1 MSSIVS
7 LYHCVQAVPV
17 ETHGK
22 GKQYTRVEGVP
33 SLLTIGEFRDKFGLH
48 FTNFCRHI
56 VPSWF
61 LTNTKGE
68 MMLPLERRSQSIF
81 IVSDFAENV
90 TVVRKKEV
98 ADQYFHR
105 PEILLFGAVSS
116 VVLPPEPEQGAAVSQ
131 ADLKLH
137 SSSHLVSSD
146 FRLLEQEILFVSY
159 DQ

>member
-1 MSSIVS
+1 
-7 LYHCVQAVPV
+7 
-17 ETHGK
+17 
-22 GKQYTRVEGVP
+22 
-33 SLLTIGEFRDKFGLH
+33 
-48 FTNFCRHI
+48 
-56 VPSWF
+56 
-61 LTNTKGE
+61 
-68 MMLPLERRSQSIF
+68 MLPLERRSQSIF

-146 FRLLEQEILFVSY
+146 FRLLEQKILFVSY
-159 DQ
+159 DQWHCRVKDCQTVYMAFRKCLERKLEMAAARGVNIRHVDHKVKRSLQKYKKNAL